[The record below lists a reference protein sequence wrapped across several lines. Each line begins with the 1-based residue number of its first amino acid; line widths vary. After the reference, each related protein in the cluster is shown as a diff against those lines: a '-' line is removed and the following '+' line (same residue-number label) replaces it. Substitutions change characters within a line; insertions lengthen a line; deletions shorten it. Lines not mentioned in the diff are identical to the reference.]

1 MAPTTAPHVPM
12 VMDQT
17 AASAQRAASPMSAVF
32 DQTAA
37 SQSSEVPEAWT
48 ERDQTAA
55 SDNVVAGER
64 LVLPV
69 VVAPVASAD
78 VYEVVPA
85 VGSSSNAADAEGAVS
100 PLARAHAVAAAAIA
114 KSLRKLDFEVGI
126 VSLLLARPGRA
137 GLGPTR

>member
-1 MAPTTAPHVPM
+1 
-12 VMDQT
+12 
-17 AASAQRAASPMSAVF
+17 
-32 DQTAA
+32 
-37 SQSSEVPEAWT
+37 EVPEAWT

-69 VVAPVASAD
+69 VVAPGAAGG
-78 VYEVVPA
+78 VYGVGRA
-85 VGSSSNAADAEGAVS
+85 GGSSSNAAAAGGAVS

-137 GLGPTR
+137 GLGPTRWRASALPKPH